1 MSCLPKFLL
10 PLFAFVAISP
20 SVASAQSPA
29 QRRDFRKLQQAQQRM
44 QQQMRTAA
52 ENQPK
57 LPSDPQLLGLH
68 KEFIAKAER
77 MAVEYE
83 RKKQYDKAREVY
95 ESLVRLVP
103 KYAAAEEG
111 LSRVLA
117 NQRLSD
123 RRLTDVEANQ
133 QWQDCGVMLQQG
145 MPVRIEVKGTW
156 KVVYETGPKGI
167 EIPEEFRQRD
177 NRIKLGTLIG
187 AVANTPAEL
196 AEAKPF
202 VVENG
207 MEFNA
212 KQTGRLYLR
221 MFDVDPTD
229 NEGKLYVLIQ
239 STFGK

>member
-1 MSCLPKFLL
+1 MTFLPKFAFS
-10 PLFAFVAISP
+10 LFAVATISLTT
-20 SVASAQSPA
+20 ADAQSSA

-44 QQQMRTAA
+44 QEQMRSAA

-57 LPSDPQLLGLH
+57 LPDDPQLLGLH

-77 MAVEYE
+77 LAMEYE
-83 RKKQYDKAREVY
+83 RKKQFDKAREVY

-103 KYAAAEEG
+103 KYATAEEG
-111 LSRVLA
+111 LGRVLA
-117 NQRLSD
+117 NQRMSD

-133 QWQDCGVMLQQG
+133 QWQDSGVMLQQG

-187 AVANTPAEL
+187 FVANTSAEL
-196 AEAKPF
+196 AEARPF
-202 VVENG
+202 VVDNG

-212 KQTGRLYLR
+212 KKTGRLYLR

-239 STFGK
+239 STFAK